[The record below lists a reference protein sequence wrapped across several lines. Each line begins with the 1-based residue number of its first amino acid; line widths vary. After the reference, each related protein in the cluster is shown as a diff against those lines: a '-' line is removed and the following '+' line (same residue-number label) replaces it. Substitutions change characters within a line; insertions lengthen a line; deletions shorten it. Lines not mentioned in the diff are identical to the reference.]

1 MKKVLIYSCAAALF
15 FGMIGTASALTLSS
29 VDGIW
34 TDTTGGS
41 NVTYING
48 VSVAYGNASEDQV
61 RWGTNL
67 NNEQSGLG
75 FTGIA
80 PPATGDVTFNIDEAF
95 AIGQLQHFNNPIYA
109 GTEATAAFLTISMM
123 FSDPAGLT
131 PAFDFTFAIDE
142 TPNTTGSSPH
152 DDDIIS
158 FPSSYAAETFA
169 IGGVDY
175 TLQLLGFG
183 DTADTIV
190 SSFSSPEGGANTT
203 QLWGKITTATAPVP
217 EPATMLLFGTGLLGL
232 IGYSRKRAQK
242 S

>member
-1 MKKVLIYSCAAALF
+1 MKKALIYSCAAALF

-29 VDGIW
+29 VDGTW
-34 TDTTGGS
+34 TGTTGGS

-48 VSVAYGNASEDQV
+48 ESVAYGNGSEDQV

-80 PPATGDVTFNIDEAF
+80 APAVTFNIDEAF

-109 GTEATAAFLTISMM
+109 GTEATAAFLTINML
-123 FSDPAGLT
+123 FSDPVGLNS
-131 PAFDFTFAIDE
+131 AFDFTFAIDE

-158 FPSSYAAETFA
+158 FPASYATETFA

-183 DTADTIV
+183 DTSTTIV

-203 QLWGKITTATAPVP
+203 QLWGKITTPTAPVP

-232 IGYSRKRAQK
+232 VGYSRKRAHK